1 MLEDEDT
8 VCNCSLLIWLVPSLF
23 DVWYSQIC
31 YGQYQRFLTLVVLV
45 KHTLICLFFSKLRNV
60 MSYLVMETPGD
71 IWHMAVKY
79 WHIFACIYNDVTR
92 AIFFCILFKEA
103 ILGWAGCQA
112 KVSVFWAVYK
122 TQQST
127 SSYFAPLINH
137 NCQDSGKSG
146 AFAHSNAWQE
156 CSLVEQIEKCM
167 TQRSRVF
174 GQMNCVKWHPH

>member
-1 MLEDEDT
+1 MLENEDT

-23 DVWYSQIC
+23 DVWYFQIC
-31 YGQYQRFLTLVVLV
+31 YGQCQRFLTLVVLV
-45 KHTLICLFFSKLRNV
+45 KHILICLFFPKLRHV

-79 WHIFACIYNDVTR
+79 WHIFAYIYNDVTR

-103 ILGWAGCQA
+103 ILGWLSSQGIG
-112 KVSVFWAVYK
+112 AVYK

-127 SSYFAPLINH
+127 NSYFAPLINH

-146 AFAHSNAWQE
+146 TFAHSNTWQE
-156 CSLVEQIEKCM
+156 CSLVEKVEKCM
-167 TQRSRVF
+167 TQR
-174 GQMNCVKWHPH
+174 VKGV

>member
-1 MLEDEDT
+1 MISSQSVWCVVFSDLLWPVPKISDT
-8 VCNCSLLIWLVPSLF
+8 GCVSKAYTDLF
-23 DVWYSQIC
+23 V
-31 YGQYQRFLTLVVLV
+31 
-45 KHTLICLFFSKLRNV
+45 FSKLRNV